1 MNIPNKLYKSYD
13 GNSGKVE
20 DVLFYEL
27 SLKRNLKRF
36 DIIMRQNNFVLPKC
50 FTEEAKIIREEIK
63 TKNIDEV
70 HHIRFYKNLGKY
82 ITIKIGRDYPY
93 LVWLRNL
100 DEPCAYKPINIF
112 LWLENNKYLYFSRR
126 Y

>member
-1 MNIPNKLYKSYD
+1 MNIPDKLYKSYD

-36 DIIMRQNNFVLPKC
+36 DIIMKQNDFVLPKC

-63 TKNIDEV
+63 TK
-70 HHIRFYKNLGKY
+70 GK
-82 ITIKIGRDYPY
+82 KIPHSQKCAAHYSGQLY
-93 LVWLRNL
+93 LCLCV
-100 DEPCAYKPINIF
+100 
-112 LWLENNKYLYFSRR
+112 
-126 Y
+126 